1 MKFGQVED
9 PSLIDF
15 SLPNDHDITSAILK
29 KIKKVLK
36 KFILDAQSGTKLTL
50 KVFIP
55 KEQKMNSPIMQHS
68 LIL

>member
-36 KFILDAQSGTKLTL
+36 KFMLDVQNGTKLTL

-55 KEQKMNSPIMQHS
+55 KEQKMNLPIMQHS